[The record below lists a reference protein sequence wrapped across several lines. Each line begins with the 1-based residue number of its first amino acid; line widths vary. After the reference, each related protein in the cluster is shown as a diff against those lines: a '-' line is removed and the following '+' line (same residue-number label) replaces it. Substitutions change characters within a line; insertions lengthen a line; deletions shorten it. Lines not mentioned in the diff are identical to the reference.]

1 MLTYSLIKHCSIC
14 TYDYT
19 GRMCDCERSSY
30 RGWRIW
36 HRLNHMY
43 GSRFGV
49 TANARTVQ
57 ELHQVI
63 DHHIHDREE
72 WIRGRQA

>member
-1 MLTYSLIKHCSIC
+1 MTIK
-14 TYDYT
+14 
-19 GRMCDCERSSY
+19 SSY

-36 HRLNHMY
+36 HRLNHVY

-72 WIRGRQA
+72 WISQETSEPEERGRQP